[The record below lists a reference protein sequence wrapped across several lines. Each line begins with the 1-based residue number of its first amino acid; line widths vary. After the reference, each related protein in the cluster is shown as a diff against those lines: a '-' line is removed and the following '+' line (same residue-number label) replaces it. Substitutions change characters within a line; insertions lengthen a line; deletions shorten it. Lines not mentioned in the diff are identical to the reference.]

1 MVAGRRPRGPV
12 SYSRGVRE
20 FAVYTALRLGLF
32 VVCYAVIGG
41 LYALL
46 FGSRGVVLWPL
57 LLAVVV
63 SSVLSV
69 TLLRRQ
75 REAFALRVQ
84 QRADRAAAR
93 FEERRSREDVD

>member
-1 MVAGRRPRGPV
+1 MVGGRSDRGPV
-12 SYSRGVRE
+12 SYPRRVKE

-32 VVCYAVIGG
+32 VVCYAAIGG
-41 LYALL
+41 LYLL
-46 FGSRGVVLWPL
+46 IFGTRGLVLWPF

-63 SSVLSV
+63 SAVLSV

-84 QRADRAAAR
+84 QRADKATAR

>member
-12 SYSRGVRE
+12 SYPRGVKE

-32 VVCYAVIGG
+32 VVCYAVLGG
-41 LYALL
+41 LYLLL
-46 FGSRGVVLWPL
+46 FGSQGVVLWPF

>member
-1 MVAGRRPRGPV
+1 MVTGGRGRGPISYPRGV
-12 SYSRGVRE
+12 KE

-32 VVCYAVIGG
+32 VVCYAVLGG
-41 LYALL
+41 LYLLL
-46 FGSRGVVLWPL
+46 FGSQGVVLWPF

-84 QRADRAAAR
+84 QRAEQASAR
-93 FEERRSREDVD
+93 FEERRSREDAD

>member
-1 MVAGRRPRGPV
+1 MVGGRSTPGPV
-12 SYSRGVRE
+12 SYPRGVKE

-32 VVCYAVIGG
+32 VVCYAVLGG
-41 LYALL
+41 LYLLL
-46 FGSRGVVLWPL
+46 FGDRGLVIWPF

-69 TLLRRQ
+69 SLLRRQ